1 MPAFIPLLYA
11 GGTQLL
17 RHAAMKAGQKAVVK
31 FGKDVVM
38 KNIHRYTGPAARRKM
53 FDTFLKTSDKVA
65 SSKPAQTLAKNLEKV
80 NPNIR
85 KIAPDGAPTTS
96 PMEHGLNK
104 TLVKI
109 IRGKALRTASQKV
122 HAINDQLEQGT
133 ITENKANKL
142 LKKINKQQKILEKT
156 KESPWM

>member
-11 GGTQLL
+11 GGAQLV
-17 RHAAMKAGQKAVVK
+17 RHAAMKAGKKAVVK

-53 FDTFLKTSDKVA
+53 FDTFMKTSEKV
-65 SSKPAQTLAKNLEKV
+65 SGSKPAQTLAKNLEKV

-96 PMEHGLNK
+96 PMEQGLTK
-104 TLVKI
+104 TVVKVL
-109 IRGKALRTASQKV
+109 RGRALRSGSQKIQ
-122 HAINDQLEQGT
+122 AIKDQLKEGT
-133 ITENKANKL
+133 ISENEANKAM
-142 LKKINKQQKILEKT
+142 KKINREAKMLEKS
-156 KESPWM
+156 KNNPWM

>member
-1 MPAFIPLLYA
+1 
-11 GGTQLL
+11 
-17 RHAAMKAGQKAVVK
+17 
-31 FGKDVVM
+31 
-38 KNIHRYTGPAARRKM
+38 
-53 FDTFLKTSDKVA
+53 
-65 SSKPAQTLAKNLEKV
+65 
-80 NPNIR
+80 
-85 KIAPDGAPTTS
+85 
-96 PMEHGLNK
+96 MEHGLNK

-142 LKKINKQQKILEKT
+142 LKNINKQQKILEKT